1 MAVNLGEITTT
12 TLRNRSSEIAN
23 AALNSIVLF
32 SKLKEYGAYK
42 KVSGGE
48 DIVRPI
54 VYQFNQTAQRYSDL
68 DTLDTTRGQI
78 IDSVYYPWRQYA
90 VAVVASG
97 LETEI
102 QNTGKEKVIDLLE
115 TRIKNAE
122 EALIDLMVTDAYG
135 AGTTTNAINGLQN
148 LIPDDPTTGT
158 VGNINRATYSWWQS
172 KKYAGVVD
180 GSAAVSASNILKY
193 FNTLYLMITLG
204 TKRPKLIIC
213 DNNYFNFYWQAC
225 QAIQRL
231 ADGPSAK
238 IGFRS
243 LQYVG
248 GDAEVCYDGGVGG
261 HCPSNHAYFIN
272 PDTLELC
279 YAAKR
284 NFVPIGADRYSINQ
298 DAVVKLLAWAGNFC
312 MLNSKLNGVLIA

>member
-1 MAVNLGEITTT
+1 MAVNLGEITST
-12 TLRNRSSEIAN
+12 TLRNRSTDIAN
-23 AALNSIVLF
+23 AALNSIALF
-32 SKLKEYGAYK
+32 AKLKEHGAYK

-78 IDSVYYPWRQYA
+78 IDAVYYPWRQYA

-102 QNTGKEKVIDLLE
+102 QNTGKEQVIDLLE

-122 EALIDLMVTDAYG
+122 DALIDLLVTDAYG
-135 AGTTTNAINGLQN
+135 SGTTTNAINGLGN

-158 VGNINRATYSWWQS
+158 VGNINRATYSWWQP
-172 KKYAGVVD
+172 YHYHGVAD
-180 GSAAVSASNILKY
+180 GGAAVSASTILKY
-193 FNTLYLMITLG
+193 MNTVYLNTTRGKERI
-204 TKRPKLIIC
+204 KLIIA
-213 DNNYFNFYWQAC
+213 DNNYYGFYWQAC

-231 ADGPSAK
+231 ADGNMAK

-243 LQYVG
+243 LAYVG
-248 GDAEVCYDGGVGG
+248 GDAEVVFDGGVGG
-261 HCPSNHAYFIN
+261 HATANHMWFIN
-272 PDTLELC
+272 PSTIELC